1 MIDGANRMEVT
12 RKAIKHIYM
21 AEIMMRMVCH
31 STGCSRCPF
40 YNANAQGAH
49 SCFYAQ
55 FEDVRATFPTLAD
68 MLIVLD
74 DEPKHSK
81 PIAEMNNANKTVH

>member
-1 MIDGANRMEVT
+1 MIDNTSRMEVT

-21 AEIMMRMVCH
+21 ARIMMRMVCH

-40 YNANAQGAH
+40 HNADAQARH
-49 SCFYAQ
+49 SCFYSQ
-55 FEDVRATFPTLAD
+55 LEDVRSEFPTLTD
-68 MLIVLD
+68 MLFALD

-81 PIAEMNNANKTVH
+81 PIKEAVND